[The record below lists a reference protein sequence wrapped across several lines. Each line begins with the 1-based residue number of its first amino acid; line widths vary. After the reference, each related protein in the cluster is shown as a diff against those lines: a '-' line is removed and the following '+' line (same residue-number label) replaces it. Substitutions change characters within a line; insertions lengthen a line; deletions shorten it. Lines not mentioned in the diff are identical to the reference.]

1 MAGKKQSRF
10 LLLFN
15 LTKSMVTLPG
25 VVCIFLVLFFI
36 MGNFQG
42 FQDSTQHIILTVLG
56 ICSIM
61 FALISLLGLI
71 EIIIMFFIKDSL
83 PLKSKIIF
91 FVVMVLCLLVSVSF
105 LSMSLILGVLTEGL

>member
-1 MAGKKQSRF
+1 MTGKKQNNF

-15 LTKSMVTLPG
+15 LTKSLVTLPG

-42 FQDSTQHIILTVLG
+42 FQDYTQHIILNVLG
-56 ICSIM
+56 VCSIM
-61 FALISLLGLI
+61 FGLISFMGLV
-71 EIIIMFFIKDSL
+71 EIIIMFFIKDSI

-91 FVVMVLCLLVSVSF
+91 LILMIFCLLISFSF